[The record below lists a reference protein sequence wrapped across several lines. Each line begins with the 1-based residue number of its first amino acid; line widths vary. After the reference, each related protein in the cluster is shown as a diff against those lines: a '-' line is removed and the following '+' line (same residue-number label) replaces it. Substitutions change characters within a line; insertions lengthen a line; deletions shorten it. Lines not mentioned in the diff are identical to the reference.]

1 MPCGSVTTQHYTGPS
16 VLKPSTSAI
25 LTRLCRNTVEEKER
39 EDMTPLAFKLR
50 REERR
55 RKLFRNVSFKTED
68 KTEIVAEKDKT
79 VVKDRFGN
87 EVYVRGESG
96 VEKASRELEQWI
108 NKMRCNSATGV
119 KLEHFK
125 DIKVRTSSSTYLY
138 DVSCKSLFEE
148 AKKKTLNLFYLLSS
162 ASL

>member
-1 MPCGSVTTQHYTGPS
+1 MPCSSVTTQHYTGPS
-16 VLKPSTSAI
+16 SLQASSSVL
-25 LTRLCRNTVEEKER
+25 LTRLGRNTVEEKER

-55 RKLFRNVSFKTED
+55 RKLFRNVSFKSED
-68 KTEIVAEKDKT
+68 KTEIVPEKDKT

-96 VEKASRELEQWI
+96 VEKATRELEQWI

-125 DIKVRTSSSTYLY
+125 DIKVMTELIYIM
-138 DVSCKSLFEE
+138 
-148 AKKKTLNLFYLLSS
+148 
-162 ASL
+162 

>member
-1 MPCGSVTTQHYTGPS
+1 MPCSVTAPHYTGPS
-16 VLKPSTSAI
+16 SLQASSSA
-25 LTRLCRNTVEEKER
+25 LLSRLARNTAGTTEEAEKEA
-39 EDMTPLAFKLR
+39 EDRTPLAFKLR

-55 RKLFRNVSFKTED
+55 RKLFRNVSFKSEEI
-68 KTEIVAEKDKT
+68 KAEIVPEKDKT

-96 VEKASRELEQWI
+96 VEKAARELEQWL

-125 DIKVRTSSSTYLY
+125 DIKVRPQTDWAPFHLI
-138 DVSCKSLFEE
+138 
-148 AKKKTLNLFYLLSS
+148 
-162 ASL
+162 

>member
-1 MPCGSVTTQHYTGPS
+1 MQMPCSSVTTHHYTGPS
-16 VLKPSTSAI
+16 NLQASSSA
-25 LTRLCRNTVEEKER
+25 LLARLGRNTAAEEKER
-39 EDMTPLAFKLR
+39 EDMTPLAVKLR

-55 RKLFRNVSFKTED
+55 RKLFRNVSFKSED
-68 KTEIVAEKDKT
+68 KTEIVPEKDKT

-125 DIKVRTSSSTYLY
+125 DIKVRSELIYIM
-138 DVSCKSLFEE
+138 
-148 AKKKTLNLFYLLSS
+148 
-162 ASL
+162 

>member
-1 MPCGSVTTQHYTGPS
+1 MPCSSVTTQHYTGPS
-16 VLKPSTSAI
+16 SLQASSSAL
-25 LTRLCRNTVEEKER
+25 LTRLGRNTVEEK

-55 RKLFRNVSFKTED
+55 RKLFRNVSFKSED
-68 KTEIVAEKDKT
+68 KTEIVPEKDKT

-96 VEKASRELEQWI
+96 VEKATRELEQWI

-125 DIKVRTSSSTYLY
+125 DIKVRTELIYIM
-138 DVSCKSLFEE
+138 
-148 AKKKTLNLFYLLSS
+148 
-162 ASL
+162 

>member
-1 MPCGSVTTQHYTGPS
+1 MPCSSVTTHHYTGPS
-16 VLKPSTSAI
+16 SLQASSSAL
-25 LTRLCRNTVEEKER
+25 LTRLGRNTVEDKEK

-55 RKLFRNVSFKTED
+55 RKLFRNVSFKSEEI
-68 KTEIVAEKDKT
+68 KAEIVPEKDKT

-96 VEKASRELEQWI
+96 VEKAARELEQWL

-125 DIKVRTSSSTYLY
+125 DIKVR
-138 DVSCKSLFEE
+138 
-148 AKKKTLNLFYLLSS
+148 
-162 ASL
+162 

>member
-1 MPCGSVTTQHYTGPS
+1 MPCSVTAPHYTGPS
-16 VLKPSTSAI
+16 SLQAASSA
-25 LTRLCRNTVEEKER
+25 LLSRLARNTAGTTEEA
-39 EDMTPLAFKLR
+39 EDRTPLAFKLR

-55 RKLFRNVSFKTED
+55 RKLFRNVSFKSEEI
-68 KTEIVAEKDKT
+68 KAEIVPEKDKT

-96 VEKASRELEQWI
+96 VEKAARELEQWL

-125 DIKVRTSSSTYLY
+125 DIKVR
-138 DVSCKSLFEE
+138 
-148 AKKKTLNLFYLLSS
+148 
-162 ASL
+162 

>member
-1 MPCGSVTTQHYTGPS
+1 MPCSSVTTHHYTGPS
-16 VLKPSTSAI
+16 NLQASNSA
-25 LTRLCRNTVEEKER
+25 LLARLGRNTVAEEKER
-39 EDMTPLAFKLR
+39 EDMTPLAVKLR

-55 RKLFRNVSFKTED
+55 RKLFRNVSFKSED
-68 KTEIVAEKDKT
+68 KTEIVPEKDKT

-125 DIKVRTSSSTYLY
+125 DIKVKSELTYLY
-138 DVSCKSLFEE
+138 YLCYVKDLRKQKEKATFILP
-148 AKKKTLNLFYLLSS
+148 AK
-162 ASL
+162 

>member
-1 MPCGSVTTQHYTGPS
+1 MPCSVVTAQHYTGPS
-16 VLKPSTSAI
+16 GLQASSSA
-25 LTRLCRNTVEEKER
+25 LLSRLARNTVEEKER

-55 RKLFRNVSFKTED
+55 RKLFRNVSFKSED
-68 KTEIVAEKDKT
+68 KTEIVTEKEKA

-96 VEKASRELEQWI
+96 VEKAARELEQWI
-108 NKMRCNSATGV
+108 NKMRCNAATGV

-125 DIKVRTSSSTYLY
+125 DIKVRT
-138 DVSCKSLFEE
+138 EE
-148 AKKKTLNLFYLLSS
+148 T
-162 ASL
+162 

>member
-1 MPCGSVTTQHYTGPS
+1 MPCSVLSPQHTGPS
-16 VLKPSTSAI
+16 SLQASSSA
-25 LTRLCRNTVEEKER
+25 LLSRLGRNTAGTVAETAGEN
-39 EDMTPLAFKLR
+39 EDRTPLAFKLR

-55 RKLFRNVSFKTED
+55 RKLFRNVSFKSED
-68 KTEIVAEKDKT
+68 IKAEIVPEKDKT

-96 VEKASRELEQWI
+96 VEKAARELEQWL

-125 DIKVRTSSSTYLY
+125 DIKVSYLDYVRTFQKIRKQKIIYP
-138 DVSCKSLFEE
+138 
-148 AKKKTLNLFYLLSS
+148 AK
-162 ASL
+162 